1 MPYLQGFEA
10 HLRSKDRSENTIS
23 CYLRDTLAFIA
34 WYRGKTEYGLEKLIE
49 LDGVE
54 YKKHLQQSDQAIL
67 TINRKI
73 ASINVFCQWMHKQGY
88 TREEIHVE
96 AVRNKDV
103 RQYKGL
109 EDSDLWK
116 LRNEIHRNGNRMHIC
131 MIELLIGTGIRV
143 SELVGIRLKD
153 IELSERKG
161 VLRILG
167 KGNAQRTLPINKD
180 VRKALTRLLEVR
192 LESELEYLFI
202 GQRGALERNAVNLI
216 LNKYGDRVQVKVT
229 PHMLRHT
236 LGYRLIKSTPLTT
249 IQQILG
255 HDHVS
260 TTNIYTLTT
269 EKDMAEA
276 LANIEW

>member
-1 MPYLQGFEA
+1 MDYIQAFEA

-23 CYLRDTLAFIA
+23 CYLRDTLQFIA
-34 WYRGKTEYGLEKLIE
+34 WYRSKMEYGLDKLIE

-54 YKKHLQQSDQAIL
+54 YKKYLQQSDQAVI

-73 ASINVFCQWMHKQGY
+73 ASINVFCQWMLKQGY
-88 TREEIHVE
+88 INEPIHIE
-96 AVRNKDV
+96 AVRNKV
-103 RQYKGL
+103 IRQYKGL
-109 EDSDLWK
+109 EDKNLWK
-116 LRNEIHRNGNRMHIC
+116 LRNEIHRFGNRMHIC

-161 VLRILG
+161 TLKVFG
-167 KGNAQRTLPINKD
+167 KGNSFRTIPINKD
-180 VRKALTRLLEVR
+180 VRKALARYIEVR
-192 LESELEYLFI
+192 PENESEFLFI
-202 GQRGALERNAVNLI
+202 GQRGALERNAINLI
-216 LNKYGDRVQVKVT
+216 LKKYGDRIQVRVT

-236 LGYRLIKSTPLTT
+236 LAYRLVKTTPLTT

-255 HDHVS
+255 HDHIS

-269 EKDMAEA
+269 EQDMEMA
-276 LANIEW
+276 LMNIEW

>member
-1 MPYLQGFEA
+1 MDYIQGFEA
-10 HLRSKDRSENTIS
+10 HLRSKDRSNNTIS
-23 CYLRDTLAFIA
+23 CYLRDTVAFMA
-34 WYRGKTEYGLEKLIE
+34 WYRGKTEYGLDKLIE

-54 YKKHLQQSDQAIL
+54 YKKYLQAIDQSVV
-67 TINRKI
+67 TINRKL
-73 ASINVFCQWMHKQGY
+73 ASINVFCRWMLKQGY
-88 TREEIHVE
+88 IREEIRIE
-96 AVRNKDV
+96 PIRNRDV

-109 EDSDLWK
+109 EDKDLWK
-116 LRNEIHRNGNRMHIC
+116 LRNEIHRLGNRMHIC
-131 MIELLIGTGIRV
+131 MIEILIGTGVRV

-153 IELSERKG
+153 IELSERMGK
-161 VLRILG
+161 LRILG
-167 KGNAQRTLPINKD
+167 KGNAQRTLPMNKD
-180 VRKALTRLLEVR
+180 VRKALTRYLEIR
-192 LESELEYLFI
+192 IESESEYLFI
-202 GQRGALERNAVNLI
+202 GQRGAFERNAVNLI
-216 LNKYGDRVQVKVT
+216 LNKYGDRVHVKVT

-236 LGYRLIKSTPLTT
+236 LGYRLVKSTPLTT

>member
-1 MPYLQGFEA
+1 MPYIQEFEA

-23 CYLRDTLAFIA
+23 CYLRDTLQFTA
-34 WYRGKTEYGLEKLIE
+34 WYRGRSEYGLERLIE

-54 YKKHLQQSDQAIL
+54 YKKHLQQSDQAVI

-88 TREEIHVE
+88 IKEAIHIE
-96 AVRNKDV
+96 AVRNKTV

-109 EDSDLWK
+109 EDKDFWK
-116 LRNEIHRNGNRMHIC
+116 LRNEIHRSGNRKHIC

-143 SELVGIRLKD
+143 SELVGIRLND
-153 IELSERKG
+153 MELSDRKG
-161 VLRILG
+161 MLKVYG
-167 KGNAQRTLPINKD
+167 KGNSFRTIPINKD
-180 VRKALTRLLEVR
+180 VRKAITRYMEIR
-192 LESELEYLFI
+192 PESESDYLFI
-202 GQRGALERNAVNLI
+202 GQRGALERNAINLI
-216 LNKYGDRVQVKVT
+216 LNKYGDRVNVKVT

-236 LGYRLIKSTPLTT
+236 LGYKLVKTVPLTT

-269 EKDMAEA
+269 QQDMEMA

>member
-1 MPYLQGFEA
+1 MDYIQAFEA

-23 CYLRDTLAFIA
+23 CYLRDVLQFVA
-34 WYRGKTEYGLEKLIE
+34 WYRSKTAYGLDKLIE

-54 YKKHLQQSDQAIL
+54 YKKHLQTGDQSIT

-73 ASINVFCQWMHKQGY
+73 ASINVFCLWMLKQDY
-88 TREEIHVE
+88 IKEPIHIE
-96 AVRNKDV
+96 AVRNKV
-103 RQYKGL
+103 IRQYKGL
-109 EDSDLWK
+109 EDRDLWK
-116 LRNEIHRNGNRMHIC
+116 LRNEIHRMGNRMHIC

-153 IELSERKG
+153 IELSDRKG
-161 VLRILG
+161 TLKVFG
-167 KGNAQRTLPINKD
+167 KGNSFRTIPINKD
-180 VRKALTRLLEVR
+180 VRKALARYIEIR
-192 LESELEYLFI
+192 PDNESEFLFI
-202 GQRGALERNAVNLI
+202 GQRGALERNAINLI
-216 LNKYGDRVQVKVT
+216 LKKYGDRIQVKVT

-236 LGYRLIKSTPLTT
+236 LAYRLVKTTPLTT

-269 EKDMAEA
+269 EQDMEMA
-276 LANIEW
+276 LTNIEW

>member
-1 MPYLQGFEA
+1 MQYLQAYET

-23 CYLRDTLAFIA
+23 CYIRDVLQFMA
-34 WYRGKTEYGLEKLIE
+34 WHRDKTDYGLDKLIE

-54 YKKHLQQSDQAIL
+54 YKKYLQAIGL
-67 TINRKI
+67 EVITINRKI
-73 ASINVFCQWMHKQGY
+73 ASINVFCQWMLKQGY
-88 TREEIHVE
+88 IKEPIHIE
-96 AVRNKDV
+96 AVRNKV
-103 RQYKGL
+103 IRQYKGL

-116 LRNEIHRNGNRMHIC
+116 LRNEIHRMGNRMHIC

-153 IELSERKG
+153 IELSDRKG
-161 VLRILG
+161 TLKVFG
-167 KGNAQRTLPINKD
+167 KGNSFRTIPINKD
-180 VRKALTRLLEVR
+180 VRKALARYIEVR
-192 LESELEYLFI
+192 PENESEFLFI
-202 GQRGALERNAVNLI
+202 GQRGALERNAINLI
-216 LNKYGDRVQVKVT
+216 LKKYGNRIQVRVT

-236 LGYRLIKSTPLTT
+236 LAYRLVKTTPLTT

-269 EKDMAEA
+269 EQDMEMA
-276 LANIEW
+276 LMNIEW

>member
-1 MPYLQGFEA
+1 MQYLQGFEA
-10 HLRSKDRSENTIS
+10 HLRSKDRSENTVS
-23 CYLRDTLAFIA
+23 CYIRDTLQFMA
-34 WYRGKTEYGLEKLIE
+34 WYREKTEYGLDKLIE

-54 YKKHLQQSDQAIL
+54 YKKYLQSTDQAVI

-88 TREEIHVE
+88 IKEAIHIE
-96 AVRNKDV
+96 AVRNKAI

-116 LRNEIHRNGNRMHIC
+116 LRNEIHRMGNRMHIC

-161 VLRILG
+161 MLKVYG
-167 KGNAQRTLPINKD
+167 KGNSFRTIPINKD
-180 VRKALTRLLEVR
+180 VRKAIQRYIEVR
-192 LESELEYLFI
+192 PECESEYLFI

-236 LGYRLIKSTPLTT
+236 LGYKLVKTTPLTT

-255 HDHVS
+255 HDHVA

-269 EKDMAEA
+269 QKDMEMA

>member
-23 CYLRDTLAFIA
+23 CYLRDTLQFMA

-54 YKKHLQQSDQAIL
+54 YKKHLQSSNQAIL

-88 TREEIHVE
+88 IKEEIHVE

-109 EDSDLWK
+109 EDTNLWK
-116 LRNEIHRNGNRMHIC
+116 VRNEIHRHGNRMHIC
-131 MIELLIGTGIRV
+131 IIELLIGTGIRV

-153 IELSERKG
+153 IDLSERKG
-161 VLRILG
+161 LLRILG

-180 VRKALTRLLEVR
+180 VRKALARYLEIR
-192 LESELEYLFI
+192 PKSESEYLFI
-202 GQRGALERNAVNLI
+202 GQRGAFERNAVNLI
-216 LNKYGDRVQVKVT
+216 LNKYGERVQVKVT

-236 LGYRLIKSTPLTT
+236 LAYRLVKTTPLTT

-276 LANIEW
+276 LSNIEW

>member
-1 MPYLQGFEA
+1 MDYLQGFEA
-10 HLRSKDRSENTIS
+10 HLRSKDRSENTVS
-23 CYLRDTLAFIA
+23 CYLRDVLQFIA
-34 WYRGKTEYGLEKLIE
+34 WYQSKTEYGLDKLIE

-54 YKKHLQQSDQAIL
+54 YKKQLQRSDQAIL

-73 ASINVFCQWMHKQGY
+73 ASVNVFCRWMLKQGY
-88 TREEIHVE
+88 IMEEIRVE

-109 EDSDLWK
+109 EDTNFWK
-116 LRNEIHRNGNRMHIC
+116 LRNEIHRSGNRMHIC
-131 MIELLIGTGIRV
+131 MIEILIGTGIRV
-143 SELVGIRLKD
+143 SELVSIRLKD
-153 IELSERKG
+153 IDMSERKG
-161 VLRILG
+161 LLRILG

-180 VRKALTRLLEVR
+180 VRKALTRYLEIR
-192 LESELEYLFI
+192 MECNSEYLFI
-202 GQRGALERNAVNLI
+202 GQRGAFERNAVNLI
-216 LNKYGDRVQVKVT
+216 LNKYGDRVQVKIT

-236 LGYRLIKSTPLTT
+236 LGYRLVKTTPLTT

>member
-23 CYLRDTLAFIA
+23 CYLRDTIAFIA
-34 WYRGKTEYGLEKLIE
+34 WYRDKTDYGLDKLIE

-54 YKKHLQQSDQAIL
+54 YKKILQRSDQAIL

-73 ASINVFCQWMHKQGY
+73 ASMNVFCRWMLKQGY
-88 TREEIHVE
+88 IKEEIHVE

-103 RQYKGL
+103 RQYRGL
-109 EDSDLWK
+109 EDTDLWK
-116 LRNEIHRNGNRMHIC
+116 LRNEIHRHGNRMHIC

-153 IELSERKG
+153 IDMSERKG
-161 VLRILG
+161 LLRILG

-180 VRKALTRLLEVR
+180 VRKALTRYLENR
-192 LESELEYLFI
+192 LKSESEYLFI
-202 GQRGALERNAVNLI
+202 GQRGAFERNAVNLI
-216 LNKYGDRVQVKVT
+216 LNKYGDRVNVKVT

-236 LGYRLIKSTPLTT
+236 LGYRLVKTTPLTT

-269 EKDMAEA
+269 EKDMEMA

>member
-1 MPYLQGFEA
+1 M
-10 HLRSKDRSENTIS
+10 
-23 CYLRDTLAFIA
+23 A
-34 WYRGKTEYGLEKLIE
+34 WYRGKTEYGLDKWIE

-54 YKKHLQQSDQAIL
+54 YKKHLQSTDQAIL

-73 ASINVFCQWMHKQGY
+73 ASVNVFAQWMYKQGY
-88 TREEIHVE
+88 IKQEIHIE
-96 AVRNKDV
+96 AVRNKAV

-109 EDSDLWK
+109 EEKDLWK
-116 LRNEIHRNGNRMHIC
+116 LRNEIHRMGNGMHMC
-131 MIELLIGTGIRV
+131 MIELLMGTGIRV
-143 SELVGIRLKD
+143 SELVGIKLKD
-153 IELSERKG
+153 MEISERKG
-161 VLRILG
+161 MLKVLG
-167 KGNAQRTLPINKD
+167 KGNSFRTIPMNKD
-180 VRKALTRLLEVR
+180 VRKAITRYLEVR
-192 LESELEYLFI
+192 PQVESEYLFI

-216 LNKYGDRVQVKVT
+216 LNKYGNRVHVKVT

-236 LGYRLIKSTPLTT
+236 LGYKLVKTTPLTT

-269 EKDMAEA
+269 QQDMVEA